1 MCIAALFVV
10 AQIGNKHKVHSLM
23 DEYIKCGLPAQWNII
38 YMHNMDEPGR
48 RYAKRKKPVTR
59 DHGASDPVY
68 VKHPA

>member
-1 MCIAALFVV
+1 
-10 AQIGNKHKVHSLM
+10 
-23 DEYIKCGLPAQWNII
+23 
-38 YMHNMDEPGR
+38 MHNMDEPGR